1 MHLNMHSLSILSQ
14 VSPKLLNW
22 SRKSMIPTKS
32 LIIDSYGCILP
43 CLVALLLFFHIDH
56 FIVVMLIFCNFIL
69 MTFHINSLLILSI
82 YFSIDYITASTCPD
96 DTCTLWNPYLH
107 NPICHISISIS
118 ITLAFFTPPKKFYW
132 VIFLLLL
139 LFRILMLQNKMFFS

>member
-1 MHLNMHSLSILSQ
+1 MHLNMHCLSILSQ

-32 LIIDSYGCILP
+32 HIIDSYGCILP
-43 CLVALLLFFHIDH
+43 CLLALLLFFHIDH

-96 DTCTLWNPYLH
+96 DTLWNPYLH
-107 NPICHISISIS
+107 NPICHISHLYINNACFLYPSEKILLGNFIIIIIISNFDAS
-118 ITLAFFTPPKKFYW
+118 E
-132 VIFLLLL
+132 
-139 LFRILMLQNKMFFS
+139 